1 MSAHQQHQS
10 SAAQQQ
16 ARPAGPAG
24 PAEEQARATGAP
36 LPGWLPFAGGAAVVA
51 TVIALLLLLPAADQD
66 QESMS
71 AEQAR
76 VLQSN
81 AAAIAG
87 AGLQAG
93 LVTVRDWAAVD
104 GDGVLLNGV
113 PVIVGAAPV
122 PVQIGKGA
130 LVLTA
135 KPGTVGCVTLEIR
148 DAAGFGGTEL
158 SKPEAVGWLML
169 CRCTAIPTFYHAPR
183 RCQATELQ

>member
-1 MSAHQQHQS
+1 MSAHQQQHQS
-10 SAAQQQ
+10 SAVQQQ
-16 ARPAGPAG
+16 ARPASPAG
-24 PAEEQARATGAP
+24 EQARATGAP
-36 LPGWLPFAGGAAVVA
+36 LPGWLPFAGGAAA
-51 TVIALLLLLPAADQD
+51 AAVIALLLLLPAADQ
-66 QESMS
+66 ESMS
-71 AEQAR
+71 TEQAR

-93 LVTVRDWAAVD
+93 LATVRDWAAVD

-148 DAAGFGGTEL
+148 DASGFGGH
-158 SKPEAVGWLML
+158 L
-169 CRCTAIPTFYHAPR
+169 CLAPGQPLYTFAR
-183 RCQATELQ
+183 

>member
-1 MSAHQQHQS
+1 MIMSAHQQHQS
-10 SAAQQQ
+10 SAVQQQ

-36 LPGWLPFAGGAAVVA
+36 LPGWLPFASGAAVVA
-51 TVIALLLLLPAADQD
+51 AVIALLLPLPAAD

-81 AAAIAG
+81 AAAIAS

-93 LVTVRDWAAVD
+93 LATVRDWAVVD

-148 DAAGFGGTEL
+148 DAAGFGGH
-158 SKPEAVGWLML
+158 L
-169 CRCTAIPTFYHAPR
+169 CLAPGQPLYTFGR
-183 RCQATELQ
+183 

>member
-1 MSAHQQHQS
+1 MSAHQQHQPG
-10 SAAQQQ
+10 AVQQQ

-24 PAEEQARATGAP
+24 PAGEQARATGAP
-36 LPGWLPFAGGAAVVA
+36 LPGWLPFAGGAAA
-51 TVIALLLLLPAADQD
+51 AAVIALLLLLPAADQD

-93 LVTVRDWAAVD
+93 LVTVRDWHVVD

-135 KPGTVGCVTLEIR
+135 KPGTMGCVTLEIR
-148 DAAGFGGTEL
+148 DAAGFGGH
-158 SKPEAVGWLML
+158 L
-169 CRCTAIPTFYHAPR
+169 CLAPGQPLYTFGR
-183 RCQATELQ
+183 

>member
-1 MSAHQQHQS
+1 MSDHQQHQS
-10 SAAQQQ
+10 SAVQQQ
-16 ARPAGPAG
+16 ARPADPVG

-36 LPGWLPFAGGAAVVA
+36 LPGWLPFAVGAAA
-51 TVIALLLLLPAADQD
+51 AAAAAVIALLLLLPAADQ
-66 QESMS
+66 ESMS
-71 AEQAR
+71 TEQAR

-135 KPGTVGCVTLEIR
+135 KPGTIGCVTLEIR
-148 DAAGFGGTEL
+148 DASGFGGH
-158 SKPEAVGWLML
+158 L
-169 CRCTAIPTFYHAPR
+169 CLAPGQPLNTFGR
-183 RCQATELQ
+183 